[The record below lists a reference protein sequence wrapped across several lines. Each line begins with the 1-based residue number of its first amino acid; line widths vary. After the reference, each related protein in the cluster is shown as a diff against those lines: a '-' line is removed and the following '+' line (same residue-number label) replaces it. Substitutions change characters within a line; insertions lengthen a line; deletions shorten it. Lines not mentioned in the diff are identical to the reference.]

1 MNAPAHFAFAATSR
15 RRAAAPALLL
25 AAGACVLATACSAGG
40 SPAGDTMG
48 PAAGAPGRA
57 VPGGSGAAAHAVP
70 APALRPATGEASAGT
85 AAGAGQ
91 TAGLAAVPLPGGQ
104 SVIFTASLSLRA
116 QNVQAAV
123 ARATQLAESA
133 GGYVSGEHASVVQAG
148 KHAGPVVTIQFKVPA
163 AAYQPTLIALGGLG
177 TRRSETQQAQDV
189 TGTVADVN
197 SRVASAEA
205 AIAQL
210 RKLLTRAGSVG
221 GLLTVQEQINQEEAS
236 LEALQSQQRA
246 LARET
251 TYAAISLTVTRTAPP
266 PAGHHHHPAAA
277 GFLRGLTAGWHALRT
292 AVAWLLTV
300 AGAVLPFLIPAGLV
314 ALAVIAG
321 RRWWL
326 GRRRA
331 GASTAAE

>member
-1 MNAPAHFAFAATSR
+1 
-15 RRAAAPALLL
+15 
-25 AAGACVLATACSAGG
+25 
-40 SPAGDTMG
+40 
-48 PAAGAPGRA
+48 
-57 VPGGSGAAAHAVP
+57 
-70 APALRPATGEASAGT
+70 
-85 AAGAGQ
+85 
-91 TAGLAAVPLPGGQ
+91 
-104 SVIFTASLSLRA
+104 
-116 QNVQAAV
+116 VQATV

-148 KHAGPVVTIQFKVPA
+148 KHARPVVNIQFKVPA
-163 AAYQPTLIALGGLG
+163 AAYQPTLTALGGLG
-177 TRRSETQQAQDV
+177 TQRSETQQAQDV

-251 TYAAISLTVTRTAPP
+251 TYATISLTVTRTAPP
-266 PAGHHHHPAAA
+266 PAQHHHQAAA

-300 AGAVLPFLIPAGLV
+300 AGAVLPFLIPAGLA

>member
-1 MNAPAHFAFAATSR
+1 
-15 RRAAAPALLL
+15 
-25 AAGACVLATACSAGG
+25 
-40 SPAGDTMG
+40 
-48 PAAGAPGRA
+48 
-57 VPGGSGAAAHAVP
+57 
-70 APALRPATGEASAGT
+70 
-85 AAGAGQ
+85 
-91 TAGLAAVPLPGGQ
+91 VPLRGGQ
-104 SVIFTASLSLRA
+104 SVIFTASLSLRTR
-116 QNVQAAV
+116 NVQATA

-133 GGYVSGEHASVVQAG
+133 GGYVSGEHARVAQAG
-148 KHAGPVVTIQFKVPA
+148 RRATPVVNIQFKVPA
-163 AAYQPTLIALGGLG
+163 AAYQPTLTALAGLG

-251 TYAAISLTVTRTAPP
+251 AYATISLTVTRAALPP
-266 PAGHHHHPAAA
+266 GRHHHHRGAA
-277 GFLRGLTAGWHALRT
+277 GFLRGLAAGWHALRT
-292 AVAWLLTV
+292 AVAWILTV
-300 AGAVLPFLIPAGLV
+300 AGAMLPFLIAAGLA

-326 GRRRA
+326 GRRR
-331 GASTAAE
+331 GRASPAAD